1 MFPRALLLAIGTT
14 VAIAAASR
22 SSPECTTRTWLS
34 ADNPQCKNMTA
45 DFTRHWVADGACHAM
60 HLSISTYM
68 YEAKLTSTLLL
79 VTAFKDTAC
88 SERSGAFNKTINKCE
103 TDGGGWEETTCDAR

>member
-1 MFPRALLLAIGTT
+1 
-14 VAIAAASR
+14 
-22 SSPECTTRTWLS
+22 
-34 ADNPQCKNMTA
+34 
-45 DFTRHWVADGACHAM
+45 M

-103 TDGGGWEETTCDAR
+103 TDGGGWEETTCDAMKNGTARWSDDDQAAT